1 MDSYSK
7 GPWTTL
13 YGIALT
19 ADGIHVADVKG
30 LSRTDDENEANARR
44 IVVCVNACDGYTTE
58 QLEALAGGN
67 VKREVVDFA
76 DKLSDAENRY
86 LKAEAQR
93 DTLLAALKDLVKYEG
108 TTQETGIG
116 VFPSDE
122 LGAAVMQAQAAI
134 DEIDGDTRIRLR
146 LRDTPGNV

>member
-13 YGIALT
+13 CGIALT
-19 ADGIHVADVKG
+19 ADGEHVANVKG
-30 LSRTDDENEANARR
+30 LSRTESENEANANR
-44 IVVCVNACDGYTTE
+44 IVACVNACDGYTTE

-67 VKREVVDFA
+67 VKREVVRFA

-116 VFPSDE
+116 IFPSDE
-122 LGAAVMQAQAAI
+122 LGHAVMQAQAAI
-134 DEIDGDTRIRLR
+134 DEIESGHIS
-146 LRDTPGNV
+146 V